1 MSFCRPEKNPPE
13 IIPFAARCRS
23 HGGTGRTRS
32 HTAQQG
38 LDGGREEPPRRC
50 ELDRSAAPAQADAGR
65 AAHSGR
71 RTWERIRA
79 RLRTLGSSTPAQMDI
94 YFTLFSLFFFTQ
106 PGNKQTKPRRL
117 SQMPSLF
124 FCCAST
130 FLRTNVIYSFDILN
144 AEIFKHDI
152 SSLSSEPNRFFQH
165 N

>member
-1 MSFCRPEKNPPE
+1 MRGGDLCRCHLGGGVRLSFLRPEKNPPE
-13 IIPFAARCRS
+13 MITFAARCRS

-32 HTAQQG
+32 HTAQKG
-38 LDGGREEPPRRC
+38 LDGGREEPPPRRS

-117 SQMPSLF
+117 SQMPFFIFLLRINIFTHKRDLF
-124 FCCAST
+124 
-130 FLRTNVIYSFDILN
+130 I
-144 AEIFKHDI
+144 
-152 SSLSSEPNRFFQH
+152 
-165 N
+165 

>member
-1 MSFCRPEKNPPE
+1 MPSRRWCQTEFPQTGEKP
-13 IIPFAARCRS
+13 ARDDHVCSSLPKPRRDWPDALTHS
-23 HGGTGRTRS
+23 TERAGRGPGGT
-32 HTAQQG
+32 
-38 LDGGREEPPRRC
+38 PPRRS

-117 SQMPSLF
+117 SQMPFFIFLLRINIFTHKRDLF
-124 FCCAST
+124 
-130 FLRTNVIYSFDILN
+130 I
-144 AEIFKHDI
+144 
-152 SSLSSEPNRFFQH
+152 
-165 N
+165 